1 MGTRNI
7 IIASDLCSMGPELHA
22 RTLYTP
28 ACMPDN
34 KGPVATGVPPE
45 STRSSDRT
53 GLSSNLCRL
62 NDTLACLAKHTDID
76 RTVSLQRPVQV
87 EDQFCEHALRWAYSS
102 CSRSR

>member
-34 KGPVATGVPPE
+34 KGPVATGVPPG

-62 NDTLACLAKHTDID
+62 NDTLACLAKHSDLFRSKINFASTLCAG
-76 RTVSLQRPVQV
+76 RTALAV
-87 EDQFCEHALRWAYSS
+87 DHAEQPND
-102 CSRSR
+102 